1 MAEQTLNL
9 KQKNIQ
15 ILCHGM
21 TDFEDPNSIMD
32 TAALLLKA
40 SMQMYSVVLPKH
52 HMHELLDLAKLSL
65 DQNTEN
71 TVYH

>member
-1 MAEQTLNL
+1 MAEETLNL

-40 SMQMYSVVLPKH
+40 SMQMYSVVLPKDH
-52 HMHELLDLAKLSL
+52 LHELLVLAKLSL
-65 DQNTEN
+65 EQNTEII
-71 TVYH
+71 VYI

>member
-40 SMQMYSVVLPKH
+40 SMQMYSVVLPKD
-52 HMHELLDLAKLSL
+52 HMHEL
-65 DQNTEN
+65 
-71 TVYH
+71 

>member
-15 ILCHGM
+15 ILCDGM
-21 TDFEDPNSIMD
+21 TDFEDRNSIMD
-32 TAALLLKA
+32 TAALLLKE
-40 SMQMYSVVLPKH
+40 SMQMYSVVLPKY
-52 HMHELLDLAKLSL
+52 HMNEILDLAKLSL